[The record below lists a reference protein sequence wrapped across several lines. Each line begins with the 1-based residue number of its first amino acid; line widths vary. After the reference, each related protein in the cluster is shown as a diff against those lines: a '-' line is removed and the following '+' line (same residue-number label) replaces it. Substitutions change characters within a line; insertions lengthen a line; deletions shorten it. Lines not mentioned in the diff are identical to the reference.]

1 MKINNQ
7 EPTVSTKNEEMP
19 EYVNVTTVP
28 AVVFIPDNTI
38 KLEISAQILNDND
51 DVINVVQTLN
61 TANVVQARIDGS
73 DWECEFGEYVLTDK
87 AREEL
92 NI

>member
-1 MKINNQ
+1 MIINST
-7 EPTVSTKNEEMP
+7 PTVSTKNEKTP

-28 AVVFIPDNTI
+28 VVVFVPDNTI
-38 KLEISAQILNDND
+38 KLEISAQILDDND

-73 DWECEFGEYVLTDK
+73 DWEREFGEYVLTDK
-87 AREEL
+87 AKEEL
-92 NI
+92 GI